1 MHHGQVHPR
10 GSFLW
15 KRERH
20 SCSSGVANA
29 GAQESQRRRKIST
42 ATGASA
48 DNNLKTPE
56 LLFGPQMTLYV
67 SFHLTHTEICI
78 SELPGKWIFPLF
90 PSSVTD
96 SQGKFPALLVPG
108 LRWSE

>member
-15 KRERH
+15 KWERH

-78 SELPGKWIFPLF
+78 SELSGKWIFPLF